1 MIFNK
6 KASITLLDEAHKD
19 SVVRHLSH
27 RPAALRV
34 QHISLKFLLP
44 IEMSSLST
52 QEAASLE
59 QAVLPRAVW
68 QTLLTHGSFF
78 IRGCVC
84 VSLSYE
90 ISE

>member
-19 SVVRHLSH
+19 SVVWHLSH
-27 RPAALRV
+27 RPVALRV

-44 IEMSSLST
+44 IEMSLLST
-52 QEAASLE
+52 QEMLSLE
-59 QAVLPRAVW
+59 QAVLPQAVW
-68 QTLLTHGSFF
+68 QTLFTYGSFL
-78 IRGCVC
+78 IQECVC